1 MDKNK
6 LRLLGLTTALVG
18 LEFRNTGG
26 KEIIIIDDDIFG
38 DVKLKDMHK
47 TESKIVD
54 PQVLPDM
61 QRIDFTPAIPP
72 IPKGC
77 KEYAFDIHGEFSK
90 DGYPKMLRVDVV
102 FKCIALND
110 KSAIRKFKNRK

>member
-6 LRLLGLTTALVG
+6 KAFLGLLTALAVSG
-18 LEFRNTGG
+18 
-26 KEIIIIDDDIFG
+26 IDDDIFG
-38 DVKLKDMHK
+38 DVKLKDFHK
-47 TESKIVD
+47 TGNTS
-54 PQVLPDM
+54 L
-61 QRIDFTPAIPP
+61 IDEQKNIIANFPVEPP

-102 FKCIALND
+102 FKCIAIND